1 MKHPV
6 LSSAITGAAVMG
18 AVGAA
23 AYAMTSKNFK
33 SQRRQM
39 KRSLEQTA
47 ASRDRDKADDGWLKD
62 LKPEEVKILGDIIKE
77 YLA

>member
-39 KRSLEQTA
+39 KRSL
-47 ASRDRDKADDGWLKD
+47 DKT
-62 LKPEEVKILGDIIKE
+62 VKSVGNLIDNISCLMK
-77 YLA
+77 

>member
-23 AYAMTSKNFK
+23 AYAMTSTNFK

-39 KRSLEQTA
+39 KRSL
-47 ASRDRDKADDGWLKD
+47 DKT
-62 LKPEEVKILGDIIKE
+62 VKSVGNLIDNVSCLMK
-77 YLA
+77 